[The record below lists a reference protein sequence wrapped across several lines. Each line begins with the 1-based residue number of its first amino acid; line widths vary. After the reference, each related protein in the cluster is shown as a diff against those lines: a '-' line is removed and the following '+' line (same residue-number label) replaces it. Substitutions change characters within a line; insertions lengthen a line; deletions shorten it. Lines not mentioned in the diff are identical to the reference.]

1 MTQPKFDT
9 SYNRTWLP
17 LQELAT
23 KIAAHISPADWLRVS
38 SAYEM
43 AENIHLYQKRNDG
56 TPYFWHCT
64 RVVKILTHELDV
76 TYPNLII
83 AAILH
88 DSLEDSDILNHE
100 ILEYNFGS
108 DVSSW
113 VEILTKQVRVKDE
126 AEKLAINTEYRQRI
140 QEGPIEC
147 QIIKLAD
154 RLDNTRCIQF
164 NLKRNPFSYIQET
177 REHYLPMT
185 DGSARPELCRL
196 AEKIVVEMNRYL
208 G

>member
-1 MTQPKFDT
+1 MNQPTFDT

-17 LQELAT
+17 LHELAA
-23 KIAAHISPADWLRVS
+23 KLAHQVSPADWLRIS

-43 AENIHLYQKRNDG
+43 AENIHVYQKRNDG

-64 RVVKILTHELDV
+64 RVVKILTHEIEV
-76 TYPNLII
+76 AHPNFII

-126 AEKLAINTEYRQRI
+126 AEKKSINEEYQKQI
-140 QEGPIEC
+140 QEGPIAC
-147 QIIKLAD
+147 KIIKLAD
-154 RLDNTRCIQF
+154 RLDNTRCIHF

-177 REHYLPMT
+177 RDHYLPMAT
-185 DGSARPELCRL
+185 GSANTELQKL
-196 AEKIVVEMNRYL
+196 AEKIIAEMNRYL

>member
-88 DSLEDSDILNHE
+88 YSL
-100 ILEYNFGS
+100 
-108 DVSSW
+108 
-113 VEILTKQVRVKDE
+113 
-126 AEKLAINTEYRQRI
+126 
-140 QEGPIEC
+140 
-147 QIIKLAD
+147 
-154 RLDNTRCIQF
+154 
-164 NLKRNPFSYIQET
+164 
-177 REHYLPMT
+177 
-185 DGSARPELCRL
+185 
-196 AEKIVVEMNRYL
+196 
-208 G
+208 

>member
-1 MTQPKFDT
+1 MIQSKFDT
-9 SYNRTWLP
+9 SYNQTWLT
-17 LQELAT
+17 LQELGA
-23 KIAAHISPADWLRVS
+23 KLSPHISPANWLRVS

-43 AENIHLYQKRNDG
+43 AENVHMYQRRNDG

-64 RVVKILTHELDV
+64 RVVKIITHELEL
-76 TYPNLII
+76 TNPNLII

-88 DSLEDSDILNHE
+88 DSLEDSEILNHE

-126 AEKLAINTEYRQRI
+126 TEKLAINEEYRQRI
-140 QEGPIEC
+140 DEGPIAC
-147 QIIKLAD
+147 KIIKLAD

-164 NLKRNPFSYIQET
+164 NLKRNPFIYIQET
-177 REHYLPMT
+177 HEHYLPMASNST
-185 DGSARPELCRL
+185 NTELHKL
-196 AEKIVVEMNRYL
+196 AEKIIAEMNRYL

>member
-1 MTQPKFDT
+1 MIQPKFDT
-9 SYNRTWLP
+9 SYNQTWLP
-17 LQELAT
+17 LQELAA
-23 KIAAHISPADWLRVS
+23 KLSPNISPADWLRVS

-43 AENIHLYQKRNDG
+43 AENVHMYQKRNDG

-64 RVVKILTHELDV
+64 RVVKIITHELELAH
-76 TYPNLII
+76 PNLII

-88 DSLEDSDILNHE
+88 DSLEDSDILNYE

-113 VEILTKQVRVKDE
+113 VEVLTKQVRVRDE
-126 AEKLAINTEYRQRI
+126 AEKAAINKEYQQRV
-140 QEGPIEC
+140 QDGPMAC
-147 QIIKLAD
+147 KIIKLAD

-177 REHYLPMT
+177 HDHYLPMA
-185 DGSARPELCRL
+185 SKAASPELHKL
-196 AEKIVVEMNRYL
+196 AEKIIAEMNRYL